1 MKKEIEITGVTLTLG
16 RELTRKHCA
25 CVQKVNGQACVAI
38 HKQHDGMSF
47 MSERSFIAA
56 IPMTTI
62 LENAENQD
70 WSNDDLFTILG
81 KELSGKYYISM
92 QNVDGYACVLVL
104 KREGFCSSFDEENLV
119 AAVRI
124 TTILRYWMKEKRHFV
139 D

>member
-81 KELSGKYYISM
+81 KELSGKCMRSCPQTRGILLFFWRGKFGRCCPYNHNTQIL
-92 QNVDGYACVLVL
+92 D
-104 KREGFCSSFDEENLV
+104 EGKAPFCGLGIKSK
-119 AAVRI
+119 
-124 TTILRYWMKEKRHFV
+124 T
-139 D
+139 